1 MTCDSQ
7 KLLHGIVSELATVGS
22 EIVLPFVV
30 RARGNISNTGDS
42 EIKIRHAAEYF

>member
-7 KLLHGIVSELATVGS
+7 KLLHGIVSELTTVGS